1 MFKKIAEY
9 LADVKTE
16 MTKVSWPTQPEVIES
31 TWIVLGLTVVFG
43 ISVFV
48 VDRILS
54 LGLQQL
60 L

>member
-9 LADVKTE
+9 FSDVRTE
-16 MTKVSWPTQPEVIES
+16 MSKVSWPTQPEVIES
-31 TWIVLGLTVVFG
+31 TWIVLGLMFVFG
-43 ISVFV
+43 FAVFV
-48 VDRILS
+48 VDRVLS

>member
-9 LADVKTE
+9 LVGVRTE
-16 MTKVSWPTQPEVIES
+16 MSKVSWPTQPEVIES
-31 TWIVLGLTVVFG
+31 TWIVLGLTVTFG
-43 ISVFV
+43 ITVFA
-48 VDRILS
+48 VDRLLS

>member
-9 LADVKTE
+9 LAGVRTE
-16 MTKVSWPTQPEVIES
+16 MSKVSWPTQPEVLES
-31 TWIVLGLTVVFG
+31 TWIVLGLTVTFG
-43 ISVFV
+43 ITVFV

>member
-9 LADVKTE
+9 FAGVRTE
-16 MTKVSWPTQPEVIES
+16 MSKVSWPTRPEVIES
-31 TWIVLGLTVVFG
+31 TWIVIGLTLTFG
-43 ISVFV
+43 IAVFV
-48 VDRILS
+48 VDRLLS

>member
-9 LADVKTE
+9 LAGVRTE
-16 MTKVSWPTQPEVIES
+16 MSKVSWPTRPEVLES
-31 TWIVLGLTVVFG
+31 TWIVLGLTVTCGIAVFA
-43 ISVFV
+43 

-54 LGLQQL
+54 IGLQQL

>member
-1 MFKKIAEY
+1 MFKKIVEY
-9 LADVKTE
+9 FVDVRNE
-16 MTKVSWPTQPEVIES
+16 MSKVSWPTRSEIVES
-31 TWIVLGLTVVFG
+31 TWIVLGFALLFG
-43 ISVFV
+43 VSVFA

>member
-9 LADVKTE
+9 LADVKNE
-16 MTKVSWPTQPEVIES
+16 MSKVSWPTQPEVIES

>member
-1 MFKKIAEY
+1 MFKKIVDY
-9 LADVKTE
+9 FADVRTE
-16 MTKVSWPTQPEVIES
+16 MTKVSWPTREEVTES
-31 TWIVLGLTVVFG
+31 TMIVLGLTLVFG
-43 ISVFV
+43 VAVFV